1 MRVPSVASVIGALLS
16 SILLLFLLLPVGELI
31 TSGGAN
37 GLARLA
43 TDSELVTAL
52 WLTAVTAT
60 SATVA
65 GVVLGTPL
73 AYFLARKR
81 FRGRALVSA
90 ALDLPLVLPHPVAGM
105 ALLLVLGRETVIGQ
119 TLGAFGLRVVST
131 PLGIVAAM
139 LFVSAPLY
147 VSGAREAF
155 ARVSRR
161 YESVALTLG
170 DTPFR
175 AMRRITIPL
184 AGRGLL
190 AAAVVMWARAV
201 SEFGAIVILAHSPKT
216 ISVLA
221 YDRFAT
227 FGLTETIPLAA
238 VLVILALIPLA
249 TLRALRTERAHE
261 AGAIE

>member
-1 MRVPSVASVIGALLS
+1 MRVPSVASVVGALLS

-31 TSGGAN
+31 TSGGLN
-37 GLARLA
+37 GLKRLA
-43 TDSELVTAL
+43 TDHELVTAL
-52 WLTAVTAT
+52 WLTAATAT
-60 SATVA
+60 AATVA

-81 FRGRALVSA
+81 FRGRAVVSA

-105 ALLLVLGRETVIGQ
+105 ALLLVLGRETAIGQ
-119 TLGAFGLRVVST
+119 TLGAFGIRVVST
-131 PLGIVAAM
+131 PLGIIAAM

-155 ARVSRR
+155 ARVNRR

-227 FGLTETIPLAA
+227 FGLVETIPLAA
-238 VLVILALIPLA
+238 VLVILALIPLV
-249 TLRALRTERAHE
+249 TLRALRAERAHE
-261 AGAIE
+261 GGAI